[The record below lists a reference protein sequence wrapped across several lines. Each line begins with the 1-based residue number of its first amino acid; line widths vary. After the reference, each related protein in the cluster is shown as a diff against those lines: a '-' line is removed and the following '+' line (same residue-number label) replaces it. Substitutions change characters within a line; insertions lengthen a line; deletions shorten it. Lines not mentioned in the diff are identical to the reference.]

1 MSDTAAIDI
10 SDLRKRYSDGV
21 DALRGLTLRVP
32 SGSIFGFL
40 GKNGA
45 GKTTTIKVLLGMTHP
60 TSGEARVFGLPATDQ
75 QASVSI
81 RQRTGFVSE
90 DKDLDDSMTVEEITR
105 FTAGFFP
112 KWRAD
117 LEVRYLRAFD
127 LPSARKVKKLSHGMR
142 TKLALLL
149 ALCRGADLL
158 VLDEPLSGL
167 DPAVNEEVLQSLVRH
182 VADEGAT
189 VFFSSHQLADIDQI
203 ADHVAVIDRGRT
215 VVVGPLDDIR
225 AGYRRIQAVFDQD
238 ASALTLRS
246 PAIIRTRHDGRVV
259 TVFASGG
266 ADAIAAEAR
275 SLNAVSVDITP
286 LTLKEIFLETVNASA
301 QVEN

>member
-1 MSDTAAIDI
+1 MSDPVAIDI
-10 SDLRKRYSDGV
+10 VDLRKHYNDGV
-21 DALRGLTLRVP
+21 EALRGLTLQVP
-32 SGSIFGFL
+32 AGSIFGFL

-60 TSGEARVFGLPATDQ
+60 TSGEARVFGLPATEQ

-90 DKDLDDSMTVEEITR
+90 DKDLYDSMTVEEITR

-117 LEVRYLRAFD
+117 LEVRYMRAFD
-127 LPSARKVKKLSHGMR
+127 LPSARKVKTLSHGMR

-158 VLDEPLSGL
+158 VLDEPMSGL

-215 VVVGPLDDIR
+215 IVAGPLDDIR
-225 AGYRRIQAVFDQD
+225 AGYRRIQIVFDRD
-238 ASALTLRS
+238 ASTLKLSARG
-246 PAIIRTRHDGRVV
+246 IVRTRHDGRVV

-266 ADAIAAEAR
+266 AEAIAAEAR
-275 SLNAVSVDITP
+275 ALNAVSVDITP

-301 QVEN
+301 QLEN